1 MGIRMGVRNLVTD
14 APHDNRGVIAVSADP
29 AADILLHP
37 VLEKSGVIIW
47 ILRHLPH
54 VKGFR

>member
-1 MGIRMGVRNLVTD
+1 MGVRDLVTD
-14 APHDNRGVIAVSADP
+14 APHNNARVIAIPTDP
-29 AADILLHP
+29 AADILFHP
-37 VLEKSGVIIW
+37 ILEKSGVIIW